1 MTNTLPPGTVMRT
14 TMKLR
19 FYAAMGLYEC
29 GEGVPVL
36 LRDGEPVVIYLKG
49 HVPTRL
55 LVHTVS
61 TPHFWAWVWSDIL
74 EVPLQEDADDAAL

>member
-19 FYAAMGLYEC
+19 FYAAMDRYEC
-29 GEGVPVL
+29 GEGDPVL
-36 LRDGEPVVIYLKG
+36 LRAGEPVVIYLKG
-49 HVPTRL
+49 RVPTRL

-74 EVPLQEDADDAAL
+74 EVPLQEDVDDAAL